1 MIITGQSDEFR
12 QFQDL
17 NESKRGTCPL
27 FFTQYATRIIIF
39 LDLNFLPFVRL
50 VQKAVLVQ
58 PIFQVFV
65 VWLGDHGA
73 AIIAPQRA
81 VGGTG

>member
-1 MIITGQSDEFR
+1 MIMGQSDEFR

-27 FFTQYATRIIIF
+27 YPTQDATRIIIF
-39 LDLNFLPFVRL
+39 LDLNFLPFVGL
-50 VQKAVLVQ
+50 VQKAVPVQ

-65 VWLGDHGA
+65 VWLGNHGA

-81 VGGTG
+81 VGRAG